1 LQSTRSF
8 LKRKLQV
15 SFPAKRSKIPTL
27 SEGACFFLRF
37 LTTAESSFPI
47 VSLAVDAGHDKK
59 AASVIPSEARNLLF
73 PLILDKQ
80 GRLSSI
86 LIEEGH
92 CFP

>member
-1 LQSTRSF
+1 M
-8 LKRKLQV
+8 
-15 SFPAKRSKIPTL
+15 IPTL
-27 SEGACFFLRF
+27 SEGICFFLRF

-47 VSLAVDAGHDKK
+47 VSLGVDAGHDEK

-73 PLILDKQ
+73 APILDKQ

-86 LIEEGH
+86 RIEEGH